1 MKKFIVLSLMAF
13 SFSEARLYSLDE
25 ISTMPNTITKDYYIW
40 RLIGS
45 YISSK
50 DDALRAYNMVT
61 FPNKPLTS
69 AIKAKIGY
77 VPKVSNS
84 YPIIKPN
91 YNYTPKEARRLNA
104 NISKDIP
111 WIGATSKKSQYL
123 EVASGDL
130 NFNSNVLLAINALQF
145 NQPQKAE
152 YFFQIALSKAN
163 NQPKTDLANFWLYK
177 VTKDKNYLD
186 KLIASENVNIYT
198 LSARDILKM
207 PYDNIVVPQF
217 DPNAKAPID
226 PYSPVDWEN
235 VKLDAL
241 ANPNDLDAIAEKYKT
256 TETAGIYIFL
266 KEKAT
271 NFNKSYFPMPYNE
284 YFGQYDKD
292 RQAIMYALARQ
303 ETRFVPASISPAFA
317 LGMMQIMPFLT
328 NHLCKERCEDIDL
341 DEMFK
346 PSVAVSYANQH
357 LDYLYKTLN
366 HPLHIAYAY
375 NGGIGFTRS
384 VRKNEAL
391 FRGHGGEYEPYMSME
406 LIKYQETKD
415 YGKKVLANY
424 VVYSNLLGNRVTLSE
439 LLNRL

>member
-1 MKKFIVLSLMAF
+1 MKKIITLSLMAF
-13 SFSEARLYSLDE
+13 VFSEARMYSIDE

-40 RLIGS
+40 RF
-45 YISSK
+45 ISSHITSR
-50 DDALRAYNMVT
+50 DEAQRAYSMVT

-69 AIKAKIGY
+69 AIKAKIGH

-91 YNYTPKEARRLNA
+91 NNFTPKEARVLNA
-104 NISKDIP
+104 KIGKDIP
-111 WIGATSKKSQYL
+111 WSGATSNKAQYL
-123 EVASGDL
+123 DVASGDL
-130 NFNSNVLLAINALQF
+130 SFGSNVLLGINALQF
-145 NQPQKAE
+145 NSPQKAE
-152 YFFQIALSKAN
+152 YFFQIALSKAD
-163 NQPKTDLANFWLYK
+163 NQPKIDLSNFWLYK
-177 VTKDKNYLD
+177 ITKDKSYLD
-186 KLIASENVNIYT
+186 KLVASENVNIYT
-198 LSARDILKM
+198 LSARDILGL
-207 PYDNIVVPQF
+207 PYDNIIVPEF
-217 DPNAKAPID
+217 DPKAKASID

-235 VKLDAL
+235 IKLDAL
-241 ANPNDLDAIAEKYKT
+241 ANPNDLDAIAEKYRT
-256 TETAGIYIFL
+256 LETAGIYIFL

-271 NFNKSYFPMPYNE
+271 NFKISYFPMPFNE
-284 YFGQYDKD
+284 YFAPYDKD

-406 LIKYQETKD
+406 LIKYPETRD

-424 VVYSNLLGNRVTLSE
+424 VVYSNLLGNKVTATE